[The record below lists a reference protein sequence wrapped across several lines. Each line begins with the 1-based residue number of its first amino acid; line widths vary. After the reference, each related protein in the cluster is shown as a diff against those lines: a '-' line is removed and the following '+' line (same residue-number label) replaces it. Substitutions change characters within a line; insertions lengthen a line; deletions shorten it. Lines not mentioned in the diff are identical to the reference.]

1 MRAALSAVGV
11 SAPAPLR
18 ARRSR
23 RNRIRAASGEVEPAP
38 PDASTSVVLG
48 ANGRTGRE
56 IVRSL
61 LRRKMAVRACTRSGT
76 FDARELLGDDATGT
90 VVPWTSPLLQT
101 AMADVTMPE
110 TVATATRGARAVFFA
125 CTAPA
130 NGEPDLVDRKG
141 LRDVARACIE
151 NNVSRLVVISG
162 AGVTKTSSPAYAFLN
177 AFGGRMDAKLAGED
191 ELRDVYRAAAAAGRT
206 KGDTI
211 SYTIVRPS
219 GLLDGPGK
227 GVTALAVNQGDE
239 AAGFIHRV
247 DAAETAVE
255 ASANVN
261 CANVTFEVYDAG
273 TATPTRTLSVA
284 DVLSDPILRTVVA
297 VVTGS
302 AFRGIGGRGGEGGD
316 ERDASRAR
324 ATLRERRG
332 GDWSTLLS
340 GLEPDP

>member
-1 MRAALSAVGV
+1 MRAASSAVGV

-18 ARRSR
+18 ARRTR
-23 RNRIRAASGEVEPAP
+23 RNLIRAASGEVEPAP

-101 AMADVTMPE
+101 AMADVTRPE

-141 LRDVARACIE
+141 LVDVARACIE

-162 AGVTKTSSPAYAFLN
+162 AGVTKTSSPAYGFLN
-177 AFGGRMDAKLAGED
+177 AFGGRMDAKRVAED
-191 ELRDVYRAAAAAGRT
+191 ELRDTYRAAAAAGRT
-206 KGDTI
+206 KGDVA
-211 SYTIVRPS
+211 YTIVRPS
-219 GLLDGPGK
+219 GLLNGPGK
-227 GVTALAVNQGDE
+227 GVRALAVNQGDE
-239 AAGFIHRV
+239 AAGFIDRV

-255 ASANVN
+255 ASANPA
-261 CANVTFEVYDAG
+261 CLNVTFEVYDAG
-273 TATPTRTLSVA
+273 TAVPTRYLSVA
-284 DVLSDPILRTVVA
+284 DVLSDPILRAVA
-297 VVTGS
+297 SVVTGA
-302 AFRGIGGRGGEGGD
+302 AFGGIGGGRGEGGAGD
-316 ERDASRAR
+316 DARAR

-332 GDWSTLLS
+332 GDWPTLLS
-340 GLEPDP
+340 NLDPDP

>member
-1 MRAALSAVGV
+1 MRAASSAVGV

-18 ARRSR
+18 ARRTR
-23 RNRIRAASGEVEPAP
+23 RNLIRAASGEVESGGEAH
-38 PDASTSVVLG
+38 SVVLG

-101 AMADVTMPE
+101 AMADVTRPE

-141 LRDVARACIE
+141 LVDVARACIE

-162 AGVTKTSSPAYAFLN
+162 AGVTKTSSPAYGFLN

-191 ELRDVYRAAAAAGRT
+191 ELRDTYRAAAAAGRT
-206 KGDTI
+206 KGDVA
-211 SYTIVRPS
+211 YTIVRPS
-219 GLLDGPGK
+219 GLLNGPGK
-227 GVTALAVNQGDE
+227 GVRALAVNQGDE
-239 AAGFIHRV
+239 AAGFIDRV

-255 ASANVN
+255 ASANPA
-261 CANVTFEVYDAG
+261 CLNVTFEVYDAG
-273 TATPTRTLSVA
+273 TAVPTRYLSVA
-284 DVLSDPILRTVVA
+284 DVLSDPILRAVA
-297 VVTGS
+297 SVVTGA
-302 AFRGIGGRGGEGGD
+302 AFGGIGGGRGEGGAGD
-316 ERDASRAR
+316 DARVR

-332 GDWSTLLS
+332 GDWPTLLS
-340 GLEPDP
+340 NLEPDP

>member
-1 MRAALSAVGV
+1 MRAASSAVGV

-18 ARRSR
+18 ARRTR
-23 RNRIRAASGEVEPAP
+23 RNLIRAASGEVEPAP

-101 AMADVTMPE
+101 AMADVTRPE

-141 LRDVARACIE
+141 LVDVARACIE

-162 AGVTKTSSPAYAFLN
+162 AGVTKTSSPAYGFLN

-191 ELRDVYRAAAAAGRT
+191 ELRETYRAAAAAGRT
-206 KGDTI
+206 KGDVA

-219 GLLDGPGK
+219 GLLDGRGK
-227 GVTALAVNQGDE
+227 GVRALAVNQGDE
-239 AAGFIHRV
+239 AAGFIDRV

-255 ASANVN
+255 ASANPN
-261 CANVTFEVYDAG
+261 CANVTFEVYEAG
-273 TATPTRTLSVA
+273 TAVPTRNLSVA
-284 DVLSDPILRTVVA
+284 DILSDPILRTVA
-297 VVTGS
+297 SVVTGS
-302 AFRGIGGRGGEGGD
+302 AFKRGEGGAGD
-316 ERDASRAR
+316 ESRAR

-340 GLEPDP
+340 NLEPDA